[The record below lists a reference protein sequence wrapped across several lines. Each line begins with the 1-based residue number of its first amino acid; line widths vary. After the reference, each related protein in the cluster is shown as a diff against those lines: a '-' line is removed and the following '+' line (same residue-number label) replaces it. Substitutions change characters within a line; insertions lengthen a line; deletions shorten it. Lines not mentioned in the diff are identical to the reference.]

1 MRWLLHWSKRKG
13 KTTSSLVVYLK
24 KDVVIAKEMSV
35 RMRGSKYTVVEYE
48 WDRKGRA
55 QSGW

>member
-24 KDVVIAKEMSV
+24 KTVALAKEMSV
-35 RMRGSKYTVVEYE
+35 RMHGRKYTVVEYE
-48 WDRKGRA
+48 WDRKGRTP
-55 QSGW
+55 SGW